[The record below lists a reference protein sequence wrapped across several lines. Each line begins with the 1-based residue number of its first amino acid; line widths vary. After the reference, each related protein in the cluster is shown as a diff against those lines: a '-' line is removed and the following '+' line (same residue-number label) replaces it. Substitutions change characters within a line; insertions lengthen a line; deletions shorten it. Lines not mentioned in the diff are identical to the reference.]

1 MYHYTKISHVCFNT
15 YLLKQYMVYNKPS
28 FILVQKLLWG
38 LREPSFSEYFLLQM
52 SSRMSLISYFN
63 KDNLNLDHEN

>member
-28 FILVQKLLWG
+28 FILVQKFLRG
-38 LREPSFSEYFLLQM
+38 LRVFF
-52 SSRMSLISYFN
+52 
-63 KDNLNLDHEN
+63 

>member
-28 FILVQKLLWG
+28 FILVQKFLQG
-38 LREPSFSEYFLLQM
+38 LREPSLANISEM
-52 SSRMSLISYFN
+52 SSRMSLISYFY